1 MLLYSCFLTNEQEH
15 NCFSL
20 IGKLIV
26 LLLWLFVILFTI
38 DLLPSCLEGE
48 GGGEGAE
55 VVVGG
60 HCFAVG
66 SGAAEGYE
74 GAAGEGG
81 EVFVLAEYVG

>member
-38 DLLPSCLEGE
+38 DLLPCCLEGE